1 MTFDERTKRL
11 KGCHPDLIRKV
22 TAIVVLVEQQGY
34 RLMVTEGKRSYARQ
48 LALYAQGRTK
58 PGPKVTWTMKSNHL
72 TGKAADLVFL
82 DKEGRPSWS
91 EKHPWHLIGK
101 AAKHFGLTWGGDF
114 KTPDRPHVE
123 LPH

>member
-1 MTFDERTKRL
+1 MTFDERTRKL

-22 TAIVVLVEQQGY
+22 TAVVVLMEQEGY

-58 PGPKVTWTMKSNHL
+58 PGPKVTWTLKSKHL
-72 TGKAADLVFL
+72 TGRAADLAFL
-82 DKEGRPSWS
+82 DKRDRPSWDEKYPWS
-91 EKHPWHLIGK
+91 ELGK
-101 AAKHFGLTWGGDF
+101 SAKHFGLVWGGGF

-123 LPH
+123 LP